1 MGEIKSAWEIAL
13 EKSKK
18 MGGEEPV
25 SLSPD
30 QRAEIAEI
38 RKIYAARIAEAEIM
52 IQEKEKLEMELSRL
66 RRDRDR
72 KIESVY
78 QKAREK

>member
-1 MGEIKSAWEIAL
+1 MGELKSAWEIAL

-25 SLSPD
+25 ILSSN

-38 RKIYAARIAEAEIM
+38 RKIYAAKTAEAEIL
-52 IQEKEKLEMELSRL
+52 IQDKQKQEIELGRL

-78 QKAREK
+78 KTKEK